1 MQYNIMDY
9 SRQELLRIMK
19 TSFII
24 YVLAIDNILI
34 GPLVVTTWIIKSL
47 FFLTCLSSPTLFA

>member
-1 MQYNIMDY
+1 MQYSIMDY

-24 YVLAIDNILI
+24 YVLAIDNIL
-34 GPLVVTTWIIKSL
+34 
-47 FFLTCLSSPTLFA
+47 AH